1 MWDNILFLLI
11 LAAVIY
17 VYVGVILPKF
27 GMRG

>member
-11 LAAVIY
+11 LAGVAWL
-17 VYVGVILPKF
+17 YVGVILPKF

>member
-11 LAAVIY
+11 LAAVVY
-17 VYVGVILPKF
+17 LYVGVILPKF